1 MVKIQNTPRTFWIT
15 FLVISIPISLL
26 ALYQAVPQLASQDI
40 APWRSKWTL
49 VLFAMI
55 LNIFLGGFSI
65 WGLARGSFEN
75 VLGRIESASLSGF
88 GSAAAIIII
97 PSAPAL
103 FWLIRFKVFGSILP
117 QLFPSLWIFL
127 WLSLIAALALK
138 ATTKLSLG
146 ISFITL
152 ILLQG
157 VIFRIWS
164 IFGVV
169 TDFPFSIEYSETSRF
184 YFASLPFSQS
194 LYGMDLPLST
204 LHPSRYLL
212 QAIPFLIPNLPL
224 WAHRLW
230 QALLWIILTGT
241 SSWLLARRMKLSSKY
256 LTAILTAWGFVY
268 FLQGVVYY
276 HLQVCVII
284 ILLGFSAKRPYKT
297 LIAVVL
303 ASLWAGISRVNWF
316 PVPAMLAI
324 TLYLLEVPVSSVMNH
339 PEGLVRTTNTNQE
352 NPSTRLRDVLHYLK
366 HPTLWAVAGVSSA
379 LLSQVLYV
387 FWSGNANNAK
397 DFGSSFTSNLIWS
410 RLLPNVTYPLGVLPG
425 ILIVATPLLI
435 FLFYSLVSNHA
446 NWHFIRPLG
455 LFSMLTVLFLGGLVV
470 STKIGG
476 GADIH
481 NMDAFMVMLAFISSG
496 FFANQVSVEKTGGA
510 WGAIPVWVMILIAF
524 IPVAFS
530 TQGVQ
535 KHFSYDKVQTQKD
548 LDTLRTIVEDAS
560 KQGGE
565 VLFIGER
572 QFVTFHILNVK
583 LVPEYEVVTLMEM
596 AMSGDQAYMDQFNK
610 DLADH
615 RFAVIV
621 THKQRVVKK
630 ADEPFAEENNVW
642 IDSISRPL
650 LCYYER
656 SITLDSSNTLILTP
670 TQAKENCP

>member
-1 MVKIQNTPRTFWIT
+1 MIKIQDSSRAFWIT
-15 FLVISIPISLL
+15 FLVITIPISLL

-40 APWRSKWTL
+40 APWRSKWTFIL
-49 VLFAMI
+49 LAMI
-55 LNIFLGGFSI
+55 LNVFVGGFAI
-65 WGLARGSFEN
+65 WELARGSFKN
-75 VLGRIESASLSGF
+75 MVGWIDSASPSGLM
-88 GSAAAIIII
+88 AVAVIIII
-97 PSAPAL
+97 PSALAL
-103 FWLIRFKVFGSILP
+103 FWLIRFKIFGSLLP

-127 WLSLIAALALK
+127 WLGLISTIALK
-138 ATTKLSLG
+138 AATKLSLG
-146 ISFITL
+146 TSFITL
-152 ILLQG
+152 ILFQG
-157 VIFRIWS
+157 VLFRVWS

-212 QAIPFLIPNLPL
+212 QAVPFLIPGLPL

-241 SSWLLARRMKLSSKY
+241 SSWLLARQMRLSSKY
-256 LTAILTAWGFVY
+256 LTVIIAAWGFIY

-284 ILLGFSAKRPYKT
+284 ILLGFSAKQPYKT
-297 LIAVVL
+297 LIAVIL

-324 TLYLLEVPVSSVMNH
+324 ALHLMEEPVSAYKN
-339 PEGLVRTTNTNQE
+339 LWQ
-352 NPSTRLRDVLHYLK
+352 YLK
-366 HPTLWAVAGVSSA
+366 HPIVWAITGLSSA
-379 LLSQVLYV
+379 LLSQILYV
-387 FWSGNANNAK
+387 FWSGNTNNAN
-397 DFGSSFTSNLIWS
+397 DFGSSFTSELIWS

-425 ILIVATPLLI
+425 ILIVSAPLLI
-435 FLFYSLVSNHA
+435 FLFYTLAGNRTH
-446 NWHFIRPLG
+446 WHFIRPLG
-455 LFSMLTVLFLGGLVV
+455 LFSMLAVLFLGGLVV

-481 NMDAFMVMLAFISSG
+481 NMDAFMVLLAIISSV
-496 FFANQVSVEKTGGA
+496 FFAGQVSIEKASRVWRT
-510 WGAIPVWVMILIAF
+510 IPVWVMIFVAF

-530 TQGVQ
+530 VQGVQ
-535 KHFSYDKVQTQKD
+535 RHFSYDKEQAQKD
-548 LDTLRTIVEDAS
+548 LATLRTIVEEAS
-560 KQGGE
+560 NQGGE

-572 QFVTFHILNVK
+572 QIITFHMVDK
-583 LVPEYEVVTLMEM
+583 VRLVPEYEVVTLMEM
-596 AMSGDQAYMDQFNK
+596 AMSGNQTYMDQFNK

-621 THKQRVVKK
+621 TRRQRVVKK
-630 ADEPFAEENNVW
+630 DDEPFAEENNVW

-656 SITLDSSNTLILTP
+656 GITLESSNTLILTP
-670 TQAKENCP
+670 TQAKEDCP

>member
-1 MVKIQNTPRTFWIT
+1 MIKIQDSPRAFWIT
-15 FLVISIPISLL
+15 FLVITIPISLL

-49 VLFAMI
+49 ILLALI
-55 LNIFLGGFSI
+55 LNIFISGFAL
-65 WGLARGSFEN
+65 WGLVRGSFKKI
-75 VLGRIESASLSGF
+75 VGWTESASTSGLM
-88 GSAAAIIII
+88 AVAAIIII

-127 WLSLIAALALK
+127 WLSLISAIALK
-138 ATTKLSLG
+138 TTTKLSLST
-146 ISFITL
+146 SFIAL

-157 VIFRIWS
+157 AIFRIWS

-169 TDFPFSIEYSETSRF
+169 TDYPFSIEYSETSRF
-184 YFASLPFSQS
+184 YFASLPFSRS

-212 QAIPFLIPNLPL
+212 QAIPFLFPNLPL

-256 LTAILTAWGFVY
+256 LTAIITMYGFIY

-284 ILLGFSAKRPYKT
+284 VLLGFSAKRPYKT
-297 LIAVVL
+297 LIAIIL

-324 TLYLLEVPVSSVMNH
+324 ALYLLEEPVSSYKN
-339 PEGLVRTTNTNQE
+339 LW
-352 NPSTRLRDVLHYLK
+352 DYLK
-366 HPTLWAVAGVSSA
+366 YPALWTVAGVSSA
-379 LLSQVLYV
+379 LLSQVLYI
-387 FWSGNANNAK
+387 FWSGNGNNAN

-410 RLLPNVTYPLGVLPG
+410 RLFPNVTYPLGVLPG
-425 ILIVATPLLI
+425 ILIVSIPLLL
-435 FLFYSLVSNHA
+435 FLFYILAGNRT

-455 LFSMLTVLFLGGLVV
+455 LFSMLAVLFLGGLVV

-481 NMDAFMVMLAFISSG
+481 NMDAFMVLLAFIPYS
-496 FFANQVSVEKTGGA
+496 FFASQVPTERANGTWGSTPA
-510 WGAIPVWVMILIAF
+510 WVLMFIAF

-530 TQGVQ
+530 MQAVGR
-535 KHFSYDKVQTQKD
+535 HFSYDKVQAQKD
-548 LDTLRTIVEDAS
+548 LATLRAIVENTS
-560 KQGGE
+560 NQGGE
-565 VLFIGER
+565 ILFIGER
-572 QFVTFHILNVK
+572 QIITFHMVDNIR

-596 AMSGDQAYMDQFNK
+596 AMSGNQAYMDQFNK
-610 DLADH
+610 DLANH

-621 THKQRVVKK
+621 TRRQRIVKK
-630 ADEPFAEENNVW
+630 DNEPFAEENNVW

-656 SITLDSSNTLILTP
+656 SITLETSNTLILTP
-670 TQAKENCP
+670 ILAKEDCP

>member
-1 MVKIQNTPRTFWIT
+1 MIKIQDSSRTFWIT
-15 FLVISIPISLL
+15 FLVITIPISLL

-49 VLFAMI
+49 LLLVLI
-55 LNIFLGGFSI
+55 LNVFIGGFAI
-65 WGLARGSFEN
+65 WKLARGTFKN
-75 VLGRIESASLSGF
+75 IVGWIESASPSGLW
-88 GSAAAIIII
+88 SVAAIIVI
-97 PSAPAL
+97 PSALAL

-127 WLSLIAALALK
+127 WLSLISALALK
-138 ATTKLSLG
+138 STTKLSLST
-146 ISFITL
+146 SFISL

-157 VIFRIWS
+157 VLFRIWS
-164 IFGVV
+164 IFGIV

-184 YFASLPFSQS
+184 YFASLPFSRS

-230 QALLWIILTGT
+230 QALVWIILTGA

-256 LTAILTAWGFVY
+256 LTFVIAAWGFIY

-284 ILLGFSAKRPYKT
+284 ILLGFSAKKPYRT
-297 LIAVVL
+297 LVAVIL

-324 TLYLLEVPVSSVMNH
+324 ALHLLEEPVSSYKD
-339 PEGLVRTTNTNQE
+339 LWR
-352 NPSTRLRDVLHYLK
+352 YLK
-366 HPTLWAVAGVSSA
+366 RPALWAVTGISSA
-379 LLSQVLYV
+379 LLSQILYI
-387 FWSGNANNAK
+387 FWSGNANNAN
-397 DFGSSFTSNLIWS
+397 DFGSSFTSDLIWS

-425 ILIVATPLLI
+425 ILIVSAPLLI
-435 FLFYSLVSNHA
+435 FLLYVLAGNRY

-455 LFSMLTVLFLGGLVV
+455 LFSMLAVLFLGGLVV

-481 NMDAFMVMLAFISSG
+481 NMDAFMVLLAIISCSFLAG
-496 FFANQVSVEKTGGA
+496 QVSVEKTGST
-510 WGAIPVWVMILIAF
+510 WGAIPVWVMIFVVF

-530 TQGVQ
+530 AQGVQ
-535 KHFSYDKVQTQKD
+535 RHFSYDKAQAQKD
-548 LDTLRTIVEDAS
+548 LATLRTVVENAAS
-560 KQGGE
+560 QGGE

-572 QFVTFHILNVK
+572 QIITFHMVDNVN

-596 AMSGDQAYMDQFNK
+596 AMSGNQTYMDHFDQ
-610 DLADH
+610 DLANH

-621 THKQRVVKK
+621 TRRQRVVKK
-630 ADEPFAEENNVW
+630 DDEPFAEENNVW

-656 SITLDSSNTLILTP
+656 SITLETSNTLILTP
-670 TQAKENCP
+670 AQAKEDCP